1 MNFVTTRKEAL
12 DAMESYIENN
22 ISDYTAKRNF
32 DFGPQNRKNISCLSP
47 YITHR
52 LISEYEVAKKT
63 LSKYPYQKVEKFIQ
77 EIFWRVYWKGWL
89 ELRPKVWNDFVEDT
103 KNIENTNEYEKAI
116 NGETNIDCFNDWVKE
131 LKENNYLH
139 NHTRMWFASIWIFTL
154 KLPWQKGAEFFLREL
169 YDGDA
174 ASNTLS
180 WRWVAGIQTKGKNY
194 IAQNWN
200 INKFT
205 NNKYKD
211 LKLNENP
218 EPIIDQREYNISP
231 LNTDINETASDR
243 LVFFENELDFQFFN
257 TNNYKKIYCILLAND
272 ERQVKL
278 GRKVLEFKKNLIKNQ
293 VQNSSLKIEFIEGN
307 KFIELSIND
316 KKDFDIVY
324 PSVGENLS
332 FLKRIIK
339 KNDLNINYLTRDED
353 NYCWQFSN
361 KGYFNFKSNIPK
373 ILSQFKLN

>member
-1 MNFVTTRKEAL
+1 VNFITSRKEAL
-12 DAMESYIENN
+12 DVMENYIENDLP
-22 ISDYTAKRNF
+22 IYTAQRNF
-32 DFGPQNRKNISCLSP
+32 DLGPQNRKNISCLSP
-47 YITHR
+47 YISHR
-52 LISEYEVAKKT
+52 LISEYEVTKKA

-77 EIFWRVYWKGWL
+77 EIFWRIYWKGWL
-89 ELRPKVWNDFVEDT
+89 ELRPKVWTDFIEDL
-103 KNIENTNEYEKAI
+103 KNIENSNEYEIAI
-116 NGETNIDCFNDWVKE
+116 KGETNIDCFNDWVKE

-205 NNKYKD
+205 NNRYKD

-218 EPIIDQREYNISP
+218 QPIIDHREYKISP
-231 LNTDINETASDR
+231 ISIDNNEKKSDI
-243 LVFFENELDFQFFN
+243 LVFFENELAFQILN
-257 TNNYKKIYCILLAND
+257 IDSYKKIYCILLTNE
-272 ERQVKL
+272 ERQVEL
-278 GRKVLEFKKNLIKNQ
+278 GDKVLIYKKKIIKNQ
-293 VQNSSLKIEFIEGN
+293 VQNSDLEIEFIAGN
-307 KFIELSIND
+307 KFIELSNNE
-316 KKDFDIVY
+316 KSFDVVY
-324 PSVGENLS
+324 PSIGENMS
-332 FLKRIIK
+332 FLKRVVK
-339 KNDLNINYLTRDED
+339 KNNLIINYLTRDED
-353 NYCWQFSN
+353 KYCWQFSN

>member
-12 DAMESYIENN
+12 DAMERYIENN

-63 LSKYPYQKVEKFIQ
+63 LRKFPYQKVEKFIQ

-89 ELRPKVWNDFVEDT
+89 ELRPKVWTDFVEDT
-103 KNIENTNEYEKAI
+103 KNIENTNGYEKAI

-218 EPIIDQREYNISP
+218 QPIIDQRDYKISP
-231 LNTDINETASDR
+231 LSISNNEAASDK

-257 TNNYKKIYCILLAND
+257 IDNHKKVYCILLAND
-272 ERQVKL
+272 ERQIKL
-278 GRKVLEFKKNLIKNQ
+278 GSKVLDYKKNLIKNQ
-293 VQNSSLKIEFIEGN
+293 IQNSGLKIEFIEGN
-307 KFIELSIND
+307 KFIELSIKD
-316 KKDFDIVY
+316 KDFDIVY
-324 PSVGENLS
+324 PSIGENMS
-332 FLKRIIK
+332 FLKRVIK
-339 KNDLNINYLTRDED
+339 KNNLNINYLTREED
-353 NYCWQFSN
+353 SYCWQFSN

>member
-12 DAMESYIENN
+12 DVMERYIENK

-89 ELRPKVWNDFVEDT
+89 ELRPKVWTDFVEDT
-103 KNIENTNEYEKAI
+103 KNIENTKEYEKAI

-218 EPIIDQREYNISP
+218 QPIIDQRDYKVSP
-231 LNTDINETASDR
+231 LSISNNETASDK

-257 TNNYKKIYCILLAND
+257 IDNHKKVYCILLAND

-278 GRKVLEFKKNLIKNQ
+278 GSKVLDYKKNLIKNQ
-293 VQNSSLKIEFIEGN
+293 IQNSGLKIEFIEGN
-307 KFIELSIND
+307 KFIELSSND
-316 KKDFDIVY
+316 KDFDIVY
-324 PSVGENLS
+324 PSIGENMS
-332 FLKRIIK
+332 FLKRVIK
-339 KNDLNINYLTRDED
+339 KNNLNINYLTREED

>member
-1 MNFVTTRKEAL
+1 VNFITSRKEAL
-12 DAMESYIENN
+12 DILENYIEKD
-22 ISDYTAKRNF
+22 ISIYSAQRNF
-32 DFGPQNRKNISCLSP
+32 DFGPQDRKNISCMSP

-52 LISEYEVAKKT
+52 LISEYEVAKKV
-63 LSKYPYQKVEKFIQ
+63 LNRHPYQKVEKFIQ

-89 ELRPKVWNDFVEDT
+89 ELRPRVWTDFVEDL

-116 NGETNIDCFNDWVKE
+116 NGETNIDCFNDWIKE

-200 INKFT
+200 VNKFT

-218 EPIIDQREYNISP
+218 QPIIDQREYKILPISIG
-231 LNTDINETASDR
+231 NNKTTSDR
-243 LVFFENELDFQFFN
+243 LVFFENELNLKIFN
-257 TNNYKKIYCILLAND
+257 IDSYKKVYCILLSNE

-278 GRKVLEFKKNLIKNQ
+278 GNKVLEYKKNLIKNQ
-293 VQNSSLKIEFIEGN
+293 TQKSGLKIEFIEGN
-307 KFIELSIND
+307 KFAELSLNE
-316 KKDFDIVY
+316 KDFDVIY
-324 PSVGENLS
+324 PSVGENMS
-332 FLKRIIK
+332 FLNRTMK
-339 KNDLNINYLTRDED
+339 KNSLVINYLIRDED
-353 NYCWQFSN
+353 KFCWQFSN

>member
-1 MNFVTTRKEAL
+1 MKFYTSREKAL
-12 DAMESYIENN
+12 ESLDIFINKDIVNY
-22 ISDYTAKRNF
+22 SLKRNY
-32 DFGPQNRKNISCLSP
+32 DFGPQNRKDISCLSP

-52 LISEYEVAKKT
+52 LISEYEVAKKV
-63 LSKYPYQKVEKFIQ
+63 LSKHPYQNVEKFIQ

-89 ELRPKVWNDFVEDT
+89 ELRPKVWTDFVEDL
-103 KNIENTNEYEKAI
+103 KNIENSSEYEKAI
-116 NGETNIDCFNDWVKE
+116 KGETNINCFNDWIKE

-200 INKFT
+200 VNKFT

-218 EPIIDQREYNISP
+218 QPIIDQREYKISP
-231 LNTDINETASDR
+231 IKIDVAEKKSDR
-243 LVFFENELDFQFFN
+243 LVFFENELDFKCFN
-257 TNNYKKIYCILLAND
+257 IDNYKKIYCIMLTNE

-278 GRKVLEFKKNLIKNQ
+278 GNKVLEYKKNLIKNQ
-293 VQNSSLKIEFIEGN
+293 IQNTDLKIECIEGN
-307 KFIELSIND
+307 KFIELSSNE
-316 KKDFDIVY
+316 KDFDIIY
-324 PSVGENLS
+324 PSVGESMS
-332 FLKRIIK
+332 FLKRVMK
-339 KNDLNINYLTRDED
+339 KNNLSISYLTRDED
-353 NYCWQFSN
+353 KYCWQFSN

>member
-12 DAMESYIENN
+12 DAMERYIENN

-89 ELRPKVWNDFVEDT
+89 ELRPKVWTDFVEDT
-103 KNIENTNEYEKAI
+103 KNIENTKEYEKAI

-218 EPIIDQREYNISP
+218 QPIIDQRDYKVSP
-231 LNTDINETASDR
+231 LSISNNETASDK

-257 TNNYKKIYCILLAND
+257 IDNHKKVYCILLAND

-278 GRKVLEFKKNLIKNQ
+278 GSKVLDYKKNLIKNQ
-293 VQNSSLKIEFIEGN
+293 IQNSGLKIEFIEGN
-307 KFIELSIND
+307 KFIELSSND
-316 KKDFDIVY
+316 KDFDIVY
-324 PSVGENLS
+324 PSIGENMS
-332 FLKRIIK
+332 FLKRVIK
-339 KNDLNINYLTRDED
+339 KNNLNINYLTREED

>member
-1 MNFVTTRKEAL
+1 VNFITSRKEAL
-12 DAMESYIENN
+12 NVMENYIEKD
-22 ISDYTAKRNF
+22 ISEYTAQRNF

-52 LISEYEVAKKT
+52 LISEYEVAKKV

-89 ELRPKVWNDFVEDT
+89 ELRPKVWTDFVKDL
-103 KNIENTNEYEKAI
+103 KNIENSNEYEKAV
-116 NGETNIDCFNDWVKE
+116 NGETNLDCFNEWIKE

-154 KLPWQKGAEFFLREL
+154 KLPWQKGAEFFLKEL

-211 LKLNENP
+211 LKLDENP
-218 EPIIDQREYNISP
+218 QPIIDQREYKILPISVD
-231 LNTDINETASDR
+231 NNETKSDT
-243 LVFFENELDFQFFN
+243 LVFFENELDFQNFKVDS
-257 TNNYKKIYCILLAND
+257 YKKIYCILLSNK
-272 ERQVKL
+272 ERQVEL
-278 GRKVLEFKKNLIKNQ
+278 GDKVLMFKKNLMKNQ
-293 VQNSSLKIEFIEGN
+293 LQNSDLIIEFIEGK
-307 KFIELSIND
+307 KFIEVSNNE
-316 KKDFDIVY
+316 KSFDIIY
-324 PSVGENLS
+324 PTVGENMS
-332 FLKRIIK
+332 FMKRVIK
-339 KNDLNINYLTRDED
+339 KNNLMINYLARDED
-353 NYCWQFSN
+353 KYCWHFSN

>member
-1 MNFVTTRKEAL
+1 MNFITSRKEAL
-12 DAMESYIENN
+12 KVLEHYIENN
-22 ISDYTAKRNF
+22 ISIYTTQRNF
-32 DFGPQNRKNISCLSP
+32 DFGPEDRKNVSCLSP

-52 LISEYEVAKKT
+52 LISEYEVAKKV
-63 LSKYPYQKVEKFIQ
+63 LSKYPFQKVEKFIQ

-89 ELRPKVWNDFVEDT
+89 ELRPMVWTDFVEDLKT
-103 KNIENTNEYEKAI
+103 IEISEEYKKAI
-116 NGETNIDCFNDWVKE
+116 NGETNIDCFNDWAKE
-131 LKENNYLH
+131 LRENNYLH

-205 NNKYKD
+205 NNKYKN
-211 LKLNENP
+211 LKLNENSQ
-218 EPIIDQREYNISP
+218 PIIDQREYKISP
-231 LNTDINETASDR
+231 MSIKNNDTNSET
-243 LVFFENELDFQFFN
+243 LVFFENELDFKNFQVDS
-257 TNNYKKIYCILLAND
+257 YKNIYCILLSNKD
-272 ERQVKL
+272 RLIEL
-278 GRKVLEFKKNLIKNQ
+278 GEKVLMFKKNLIKNQ
-293 VQNSSLKIEFIEGN
+293 VQNSDLKIEFIDGN
-307 KFIELSIND
+307 KFIEVSNSE
-316 KKDFDIVY
+316 KNFDVIY

-332 FLKRIIK
+332 FLKRVMKKNNLIIK
-339 KNDLNINYLTRDED
+339 YLVRDED
-353 NYCWQFSN
+353 KYCWQFSN

-373 ILSQFKLN
+373 ILSYFKLN

>member
-12 DAMESYIENN
+12 DVMERYIENN

-89 ELRPKVWNDFVEDT
+89 ELRPKVWTDFVEDT
-103 KNIENTNEYEKAI
+103 KNIENTKEYEKAI

-218 EPIIDQREYNISP
+218 QPIIDQRDYKVSPFSIS
-231 LNTDINETASDR
+231 NKETASDK

-257 TNNYKKIYCILLAND
+257 IDNHKKVYCILLAND

-278 GRKVLEFKKNLIKNQ
+278 GSKVLDYKKNLIKNQ
-293 VQNSSLKIEFIEGN
+293 IQNSGLKIEFIEGK
-307 KFIELSIND
+307 KFIELSSND
-316 KKDFDIVY
+316 KDFDIVY
-324 PSVGENLS
+324 PSIGENMS
-332 FLKRIIK
+332 FLKRVIK
-339 KNDLNINYLTRDED
+339 KNNLKINYLTREED

>member
-1 MNFVTTRKEAL
+1 MNFITSRKEAL
-12 DAMESYIENN
+12 DILENYIEKD
-22 ISDYTAKRNF
+22 ILIYSAQRNF

-52 LISEYEVAKKT
+52 LISEYEVAKKV
-63 LSKYPYQKVEKFIQ
+63 LSKFPYLKVEKFVQ

-89 ELRPKVWNDFVEDT
+89 EMRPKVWSDFVVDL
-103 KNIENTNEYEKAI
+103 KNFENSDEYEKAI
-116 NGETNIDCFNDWVKE
+116 NGETNIDCFNDWIKE
-131 LKENNYLH
+131 LKENHYLH

-205 NNKYKD
+205 SNKYKD
-211 LKLNENP
+211 LRLNENP
-218 EPIIDQREYNISP
+218 QPIIDEREYKISP
-231 LNTDINETASDR
+231 INTDNNEAISNK
-243 LVFFENELDFQFFN
+243 LVFFENELDFQIFN
-257 TNNYKKIYCILLAND
+257 IDNYKKVYCILLSNE

-278 GRKVLEFKKNLIKNQ
+278 GNKVLEYKKNLIKNQ
-293 VQNSSLKIEFIEGN
+293 IQNSVLEIEFIEEN
-307 KFIELSIND
+307 KFIEISSNE
-316 KKDFDIVY
+316 KDFDVIY
-324 PSVGENLS
+324 PSVGENMS

-339 KNDLNINYLTRDED
+339 KKGLIINYLTREED
-353 NYCWQFSN
+353 KYCWQFSN
-361 KGYFNFKSNIPK
+361 KGFFNFKSNIPK

>member
-12 DAMESYIENN
+12 DVMERYIENN

-89 ELRPKVWNDFVEDT
+89 ELRPKVWTDFVEDT
-103 KNIENTNEYEKAI
+103 KNIENTKEYEKAI

-218 EPIIDQREYNISP
+218 QPIIDQRDYKVSP
-231 LNTDINETASDR
+231 LSISNNETASDK

-257 TNNYKKIYCILLAND
+257 IDNHKKVYCILLAND

-278 GRKVLEFKKNLIKNQ
+278 GNKVLEYKKNLIKNQ
-293 VQNSSLKIEFIEGN
+293 IQNSGLKIEFIEGN
-307 KFIELSIND
+307 KFIELSNND
-316 KKDFDIVY
+316 KDFDIVY
-324 PSVGENLS
+324 PSIGENMS
-332 FLKRIIK
+332 FLKRVIK
-339 KNDLNINYLTRDED
+339 KNNLNINYLTREED

>member
-1 MNFVTTRKEAL
+1 MNFKTSRIEALEAL
-12 DAMESYIENN
+12 DNYIEKD
-22 ISDYTAKRNF
+22 ILTYTAQRNF
-32 DFGPQNRKNISCLSP
+32 DLGPQNRKNISCLSP

-52 LISEYEVAKKT
+52 LISEYEVAKKV
-63 LSKYPYQKVEKFIQ
+63 LNKYPYQKVEKFIQ

-89 ELRPKVWNDFVEDT
+89 ELRPKVWTDFVEDL
-103 KNIENTNEYEKAI
+103 KNIDNSNEYEKAI
-116 NGETNIDCFNDWVKE
+116 NGETNIDCFNDWIKE

-205 NNKYKD
+205 NNKYKN

-218 EPIIDQREYNISP
+218 LPIIDQREYKISP
-231 LNTDINETASDR
+231 INIENNEAKSDI
-243 LVFFENELDFQFFN
+243 LVFFENELDFQSFKVAS
-257 TNNYKKIYCILLAND
+257 YKKIYCILLTNE
-272 ERQVKL
+272 ERQVEL
-278 GRKVLEFKKNLIKNQ
+278 GDKVLMYKKNLIKNQ
-293 VQNSSLKIEFIEGN
+293 IQNSDLKIDFIEAN
-307 KFIELSIND
+307 KFIELSNNE
-316 KKDFDIVY
+316 KNFDVIY
-324 PSVGENLS
+324 PSVGENMS
-332 FLKRIIK
+332 FLKRVTK
-339 KNDLNINYLTRDED
+339 KNNLMINYLARDED
-353 NYCWQFSN
+353 KYCWQFSN

>member
-1 MNFVTTRKEAL
+1 MNFITSRKEAL
-12 DAMESYIENN
+12 EILENYIEKD
-22 ISDYTAKRNF
+22 ISIYSAQRNF

-52 LISEYEVAKKT
+52 LISEYEVAKKV
-63 LSKYPYQKVEKFIQ
+63 LSKHPYQKVEKFIQ

-89 ELRPKVWNDFVEDT
+89 ELRPKVWTDFVEDL
-103 KNIENTNEYEKAI
+103 KNIEKSNEYEKAI
-116 NGETNIDCFNDWVKE
+116 NGETNIDCFNDWIKE

-200 INKFT
+200 VNKFT
-205 NNKYKD
+205 NNKYRD

-218 EPIIDQREYNISP
+218 HPIIDQREYKISP
-231 LNTDINETASDR
+231 IKIDVAEKKSDR
-243 LVFFENELDFQFFN
+243 LVFFENELDLKSFN
-257 TNNYKKIYCILLAND
+257 IDNYKKIYCIMLTNE
-272 ERQVKL
+272 ERQVEL
-278 GRKVLEFKKNLIKNQ
+278 GNKVLEYKKILIKNQ
-293 VQNSSLKIEFIEGN
+293 IQNSDLQIEFIEGN
-307 KFIELSIND
+307 KFIELSS
-316 KKDFDIVY
+316 KEKDFDIIY
-324 PSVGENLS
+324 PSVGENMS
-332 FLKRIIK
+332 FLKRIVK
-339 KNDLNINYLTRDED
+339 KNDLIINYLIRDED
-353 NYCWQFSN
+353 KYCWQFSN

>member
-12 DAMESYIENN
+12 DVMERYIENN

-89 ELRPKVWNDFVEDT
+89 ELRPKVWTDFVEDT
-103 KNIENTNEYEKAI
+103 KNIENTKEYEKAI

-218 EPIIDQREYNISP
+218 QPIIDQRDYKVSP
-231 LNTDINETASDR
+231 LSISNNETASDK

-257 TNNYKKIYCILLAND
+257 IDNHKKVYCILLAND

-278 GRKVLEFKKNLIKNQ
+278 GSKVLDYKKNLIKNQ
-293 VQNSSLKIEFIEGN
+293 IQNSGLKIEFIEGN
-307 KFIELSIND
+307 KFIELSSND
-316 KKDFDIVY
+316 KDFDVVY
-324 PSVGENLS
+324 PSIGENMS
-332 FLKRIIK
+332 FLKRVIK
-339 KNDLNINYLTRDED
+339 KNNLNINYLTREED

>member
-12 DAMESYIENN
+12 DAMERYIENN

-89 ELRPKVWNDFVEDT
+89 ELRPKVWTDFVEDT

-116 NGETNIDCFNDWVKE
+116 NSETNIDCFNDWVKE

-218 EPIIDQREYNISP
+218 QPIIDQRDYKISP
-231 LNTDINETASDR
+231 LSISNNETASDK

-257 TNNYKKIYCILLAND
+257 IDNHKKVYCILLAND

-278 GRKVLEFKKNLIKNQ
+278 GNKVLEYKKNLIKNQ
-293 VQNSSLKIEFIEGN
+293 IQNSGLKIEFIEGN
-307 KFIELSIND
+307 KFIELSNMD
-316 KKDFDIVY
+316 KDFDIVY
-324 PSVGENLS
+324 PSIGENMS
-332 FLKRIIK
+332 FLKRVIK
-339 KNDLNINYLTRDED
+339 KNNLNINYLTREED

>member
-1 MNFVTTRKEAL
+1 MNFKTSRIEAL
-12 DAMESYIENN
+12 EVLEKYIDKDIAN
-22 ISDYTAKRNF
+22 YTTLRNF
-32 DFGPQNRKNISCLSP
+32 DLGPNERKNISCLSP

-52 LISEYEVAKKT
+52 LISEFEVAKKV
-63 LSKYPYQKVEKFIQ
+63 LSKHPYQNVEKYIQ

-89 ELRPKVWNDFVEDT
+89 ELRPKVWEDFIEDL
-103 KNIENTNEYEKAI
+103 KNIDNSNEYERAI
-116 NGETNIDCFNDWVKE
+116 NGKTDMICFNDWVKE

-218 EPIIDQREYNISP
+218 LPITDQREYKISP
-231 LNTDINETASDR
+231 INNSNNETKSDR
-243 LVFFENELDFQFFN
+243 LVFFENELDFKIFN
-257 TNNYKKIYCILLAND
+257 IDSYKIIYCILLSNE

-278 GRKVLEFKKNLIKNQ
+278 GNKVLEYKKNLIKNQ
-293 VQNSSLKIEFIEGN
+293 IQNSDLKIEFIEGN
-307 KFIELSIND
+307 KFIELLGNEKNLDVI
-316 KKDFDIVY
+316 Y
-324 PSVGENLS
+324 PSVGENMS
-332 FLKRIIK
+332 FLKKMMK
-339 KNDLNINYLTRDED
+339 KNNLMINYLIRDED
-353 NYCWQFSN
+353 KYCWQFSN
-361 KGYFNFKSNIPK
+361 KGYFNFKLNIPK

>member
-12 DAMESYIENN
+12 DAMERYIENN

-89 ELRPKVWNDFVEDT
+89 ELRPKVWTDFVEDI

-218 EPIIDQREYNISP
+218 QPIIDQRDYKISP
-231 LNTDINETASDR
+231 LSISNNETASDK

-257 TNNYKKIYCILLAND
+257 IDNHKKVYCILLAND

-278 GRKVLEFKKNLIKNQ
+278 GSKVLDYKKNLIKNQ
-293 VQNSSLKIEFIEGN
+293 IQNSGLKIEFIEGN
-307 KFIELSIND
+307 KFIELSNKD
-316 KKDFDIVY
+316 KDFDIVY
-324 PSVGENLS
+324 PSIGENMS
-332 FLKRIIK
+332 FLKRVIK
-339 KNDLNINYLTRDED
+339 KNNLNINYLTREED

>member
-12 DAMESYIENN
+12 DVMERYIENN

-89 ELRPKVWNDFVEDT
+89 ELRPKVWTDFVEDT
-103 KNIENTNEYEKAI
+103 KNIENTKEYEKAI

-218 EPIIDQREYNISP
+218 QPIIDQRDYKVSP
-231 LNTDINETASDR
+231 LSISNNETASDK

-257 TNNYKKIYCILLAND
+257 IDNHKKVYCILLAND

-278 GRKVLEFKKNLIKNQ
+278 GSKVLDYKKNLIKNQ
-293 VQNSSLKIEFIEGN
+293 IQNSGLKIEFIEGK
-307 KFIELSIND
+307 KFIELSSND
-316 KKDFDIVY
+316 KDFDVVY
-324 PSVGENLS
+324 PSIGENMS
-332 FLKRIIK
+332 FLKRVIK
-339 KNDLNINYLTRDED
+339 RNNLNINYLTREED

>member
-12 DAMESYIENN
+12 DVMERYIENN

-89 ELRPKVWNDFVEDT
+89 ELRPKVWTDFVEDT
-103 KNIENTNEYEKAI
+103 KKIENTKEYEKAI

-139 NHTRMWFASIWIFTL
+139 NHTRMWFASIWIFPL

-218 EPIIDQREYNISP
+218 QPIIDQRDYKVSP
-231 LNTDINETASDR
+231 LSISNNETASDK

-257 TNNYKKIYCILLAND
+257 IDNHKKVYCILLEND

-278 GRKVLEFKKNLIKNQ
+278 GSKVLDYKKNLIKNQ
-293 VQNSSLKIEFIEGN
+293 IQNSGLKIEFIEGN
-307 KFIELSIND
+307 KFIELSSND
-316 KKDFDIVY
+316 KDFDIVY
-324 PSVGENLS
+324 PSIGENMS
-332 FLKRIIK
+332 FLKRVIK
-339 KNDLNINYLTRDED
+339 KNNLNINYLTREED

>member
-1 MNFVTTRKEAL
+1 VNFVTTRKEAL
-12 DAMESYIENN
+12 DVMQRYIENN

-89 ELRPKVWNDFVEDT
+89 ELRPKVWTDFVEDT
-103 KNIENTNEYEKAI
+103 KNIENTKEYEKAI

-218 EPIIDQREYNISP
+218 QPIIDQRDYKVSP
-231 LNTDINETASDR
+231 LSISNNETASDK

-257 TNNYKKIYCILLAND
+257 IDNHKKVYCILLAND

-278 GRKVLEFKKNLIKNQ
+278 GSKVLDYKKNLIKNQ
-293 VQNSSLKIEFIEGN
+293 IQNSGLKIEFIEGN
-307 KFIELSIND
+307 KFIELSSND
-316 KKDFDIVY
+316 KDFDIVY
-324 PSVGENLS
+324 PSIGENMS
-332 FLKRIIK
+332 FLKRVIK
-339 KNDLNINYLTRDED
+339 KNNLNINYLTREED

>member
-12 DAMESYIENN
+12 DVMERYIENN

-89 ELRPKVWNDFVEDT
+89 ELRPKVWTDFVEDT
-103 KNIENTNEYEKAI
+103 KNIENTKEYEKAI

-218 EPIIDQREYNISP
+218 QPIIDQRDYKVLPLSIS
-231 LNTDINETASDR
+231 NNETASDK

-257 TNNYKKIYCILLAND
+257 IDNHKKVYCILLAND

-278 GRKVLEFKKNLIKNQ
+278 GSKVLDYKKNLIKNQ
-293 VQNSSLKIEFIEGN
+293 IQNSGLKIEFIEGN
-307 KFIELSIND
+307 KFIELSSND
-316 KKDFDIVY
+316 KDFDIVY
-324 PSVGENLS
+324 PSIGENMS
-332 FLKRIIK
+332 FLKRVIK
-339 KNDLNINYLTRDED
+339 KNNLNINYLTREED

>member
-1 MNFVTTRKEAL
+1 MNFATSRKEAL
-12 DAMESYIENN
+12 DVMENYIENDLP
-22 ISDYTAKRNF
+22 IYTAQRNF
-32 DFGPQNRKNISCLSP
+32 DLGPLNRKNISCLSP

-52 LISEYEVAKKT
+52 LISEYQVAKKV

-89 ELRPKVWNDFVEDT
+89 ELRPKVWTDFVEDL
-103 KNIENTNEYEKAI
+103 KNIENSNEYKKAI
-116 NGETNIDCFNDWVKE
+116 NSETNIHCFNDWVKE

-218 EPIIDQREYNISP
+218 QPIIDQREYKILTLTPGNK
-231 LNTDINETASDR
+231 ETTSDK
-243 LVFFENELDFQFFN
+243 LFFFENELDFQFFN
-257 TNNYKKIYCILLAND
+257 IDNYKKVYCILLSND
-272 ERQVKL
+272 ERLVKL
-278 GRKVLEFKKNLIKNQ
+278 GSKVLEYKKNLIKNQ
-293 VQNSSLKIEFIEGN
+293 IQNTVLKIEFIEGN
-307 KFIELSIND
+307 KFIELSSND
-316 KKDFDIVY
+316 KNFDIVY
-324 PSVGENLS
+324 PSVGENMS
-332 FLKRIIK
+332 FLKRTIK
-339 KNDLNINYLTRDED
+339 KNNLNINYLTREED
-353 NYCWQFSN
+353 KYCWQFSN

>member
-1 MNFVTTRKEAL
+1 VNFATSRQEAL
-12 DAMESYIENN
+12 DVLENYIEKN
-22 ISDYTAKRNF
+22 IFTYTAQRNF
-32 DFGPQNRKNISCLSP
+32 DFGPLNRKNISCLSP

-52 LISEYEVAKKT
+52 LISEYEVTKKA

-89 ELRPKVWNDFVEDT
+89 ELRPKVWTDFVEDL
-103 KNIENTNEYEKAI
+103 KNVGNSNEYEKAI
-116 NGETNIDCFNDWVKE
+116 NGETDIDCFNDWVKE

-154 KLPWQKGAEFFLREL
+154 NLPWQKGAEFFLREL

-211 LKLNENP
+211 LTLNESP
-218 EPIIDQREYNISP
+218 QPIIDQREYKISP
-231 LNTDINETASDR
+231 ISIGNNETKSDS
-243 LVFFENELDFQFFN
+243 LVFFENELNFQSFN
-257 TNNYKKIYCILLAND
+257 TDNYKKVYCILLSNE

-278 GRKVLEFKKNLIKNQ
+278 GNKVLEYKKKIIKNQ
-293 VQNSSLKIEFIEGN
+293 IQISGLKIEYIEGI
-307 KFIELSIND
+307 KFIELSSSEKN
-316 KKDFDIVY
+316 FDVIY
-324 PSVGENLS
+324 PSVGESMS

-339 KNDLNINYLTRDED
+339 KNSLMINYLIRDED
-353 NYCWQFSN
+353 KYCWQFSN